1 MDSLLPIT
9 VKEIAV
15 NLNIAEQKVFE
26 KIDSIAQR
34 KLSELQCN
42 REQLITN
49 ALASRQLFGSRTA
62 MCLVWSVEY
71 SGGHPRLWGR

>member
-1 MDSLLPIT
+1 MT

-15 NLNIAEQKVFE
+15 SLNIAEQKVFE
-26 KIDSIAQR
+26 NIDSIAQR

-49 ALASRQLFGSRTA
+49 ALATLDLPPLIVPIPKSESRQINK
-62 MCLVWSVEY
+62 
-71 SGGHPRLWGR
+71 

>member
-26 KIDSIAQR
+26 NIDSIAQE
-34 KLSELQCN
+34 KLPELQCN
-42 REQLITN
+42 REQLIAN
-49 ALASRQLFGSRTA
+49 APATLDL
-62 MCLVWSVEY
+62 
-71 SGGHPRLWGR
+71 PPP

>member
-42 REQLITN
+42 REQLYYQCTCN
-49 ALASRQLFGSRTA
+49 S
-62 MCLVWSVEY
+62 
-71 SGGHPRLWGR
+71 

>member
-26 KIDSIAQR
+26 KIDSIAQE
-34 KLSELQCN
+34 KLSELQSN
-42 REQLITN
+42 REQLIAN
-49 ALASRQLFGSRTA
+49 AFATLDLPPSIVLIPKSESRQINK
-62 MCLVWSVEY
+62 
-71 SGGHPRLWGR
+71 